1 MPSRA
6 VLGDLQ
12 VEPGLCRGGHSHGHG
27 LAAEPRVAVEKC
39 WVCISPR
46 QPQRWEFRI
55 PQMERADQESL
66 GRAAGMRG
74 RALSHEHLLAVCCGQ
89 HGNQVWVCGGAEGL
103 LGVVKRCSLSSA

>member
-1 MPSRA
+1 MGM
-6 VLGDLQ
+6 V
-12 VEPGLCRGGHSHGHG
+12 
-27 LAAEPRVAVEKC
+27 LAAEPRVAVEKR
-39 WVCISPR
+39 WACISPR

-66 GRAAGMRG
+66 GRAAGMRE